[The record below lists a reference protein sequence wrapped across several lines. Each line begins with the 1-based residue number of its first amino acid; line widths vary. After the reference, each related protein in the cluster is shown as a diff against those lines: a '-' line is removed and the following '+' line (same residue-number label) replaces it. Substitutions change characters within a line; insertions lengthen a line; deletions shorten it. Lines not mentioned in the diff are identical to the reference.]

1 MDEDEYLRA
10 NGYPRRAGYMHVPLL
25 PEQVVQMKTDMGI
38 PPSMSLDLMVKAVV
52 IALKTT
58 VERFETGDEKL
69 PP

>member
-1 MDEDEYLRA
+1 
-10 NGYPRRAGYMHVPLL
+10 MHVPLL